1 MQSKTSTDS
10 ILWKKV
16 KLGDLDAFNLLYDQ
30 YIDILYSFGI
40 QYTTD
45 TNYVKDCIHDLFLD
59 IYKYRKKLSDVDN
72 VKFYLFKSLKRK
84 INKKYKSKLILFAS
98 DERKE
103 EIASLSQSIEESIIQ
118 EENSSEV
125 ATKVSAAFTCLS
137 KKQRRGVSLKF
148 YEEKSYEEIAV
159 ILGISIESV
168 RTLIYRAVKKM
179 RNQIE
184 TK

>member
-16 KLGDLDAFNLLYDQ
+16 KLGDLEAFNSLYDQ
-30 YIDILYSFGI
+30 YVDILYSFGI

-84 INKKYKSKLILFAS
+84 VNKKYKSKLTLFSSNDKTDKLAS
-98 DERKE
+98 VC
-103 EIASLSQSIEESIIQ
+103 QSIEESMIQ
-118 EENSSEV
+118 DENSSEI

-148 YEEKSYEEIAV
+148 YEERSYEEIAV

-179 RNQIE
+179 RNEIE
-184 TK
+184 VK